1 MLYSE
6 LAVNEIVTVSEAAQ
20 FLRKH
25 PGTVRR
31 WIESNKL
38 KARHLVA
45 GGHGIYAILR
55 SDLLEFALRIS
66 MEEQERSKREPHELI
81 DKNQRKLPF

>member
-6 LAVNEIVTVSEAAQ
+6 LAVNEIVTVSEAAH

-25 PGTVRR
+25 PGTIRR
-31 WIESNKL
+31 WIESKKL
-38 KARHLVA
+38 KARLLTA
-45 GGHGIYAILR
+45 GGHGVYAIVR
-55 SDLLEFALRIS
+55 SDLLEFALQLS
-66 MEEQERSKREPHELI
+66 MEEQERSKRESREPV